1 MSRDWEEIEELP
13 FKGKE
18 EKRRKD
24 EDLLK
29 TVEEVFD
36 KFTLEALYK
45 LINRKVIDLL
55 HGVVDTGKESR
66 VYWAKSPKGEDL
78 AVKIFLTSTREFKK
92 TVLQYIEED
101 PRFKKIRRATR
112 PLIYA
117 WALKE
122 FKNLEKAYEVGVS
135 VPKPIAVYRN
145 VIVMSFIGD
154 NGVPAPLLKD
164 VELDDYEDMFHKVIE
179 NLKILF
185 KYVEEF
191 GDKTPKELKIIDIIR
206 NSLEKSK
213 KLKKEPIKT
222 ILGELPG
229 HDYSDVADVCLDI
242 LGLPQIIF
250 VYTENVLEVLLS
262 LSLENDPK
270 IKKKALDTISKLAK
284 YTYWPREKKIYYHCL
299 LYTSPSPRDLSTS
312 RMPSSA

>member
-1 MSRDWEEIEELP
+1 MNRDWEEIEELSL
-13 FKGKE
+13 KGKE

-55 HGVVDTGKESR
+55 YGVIDTGKESR

-92 TVLQYIEED
+92 TVLQYIEGD

-112 PLIYA
+112 PLVYA
-117 WALKE
+117 WTLKE

-145 VIVMSFIGD
+145 VIVMSFIGN

-164 VELDDYEDMFHKVIE
+164 VELDDYENMFHKVIE
-179 NLKILF
+179 NLKLLYC
-185 KYVEEF
+185 KA
-191 GDKTPKELKIIDIIR
+191 KIIHADMSEYNIMIWQ
-206 NSLEKSK
+206 NKPVFFDFGQAVLASHPNADMFLERDVNNIVNFFK
-213 KLKKEPIKT
+213 KKGVK
-222 ILGELPG
+222 
-229 HDYSDVADVCLDI
+229 ADAK
-242 LGLPQIIF
+242 
-250 VYTENVLEVLLS
+250 EVLMEILS
-262 LSLENDPK
+262 
-270 IKKKALDTISKLAK
+270 
-284 YTYWPREKKIYYHCL
+284 C
-299 LYTSPSPRDLSTS
+299 
-312 RMPSSA
+312 

>member
-1 MSRDWEEIEELP
+1 LSEDWDEIEELP
-13 FKGKE
+13 LKGKE

-92 TVLQYIEED
+92 TVLQYIEGD
-101 PRFKKIRRATR
+101 PRFKKIRKATR

-135 VPKPIAVYRN
+135 VPRPIAVYRN

-164 VELDDYEDMFHKVIE
+164 VELDDYEGMLYKVVD
-179 NLKILF
+179 NLKLLYC
-185 KYVEEF
+185 KA
-191 GDKTPKELKIIDIIR
+191 KIIHADMSEYNIMIWR
-206 NSLEKSK
+206 DKPVFFDFGQAVLASHPNANMFLER
-213 KLKKEPIKT
+213 
-222 ILGELPG
+222 
-229 HDYSDVADVCLDI
+229 DVNNIVN
-242 LGLPQIIF
+242 F
-250 VYTENVLEVLLS
+250 F
-262 LSLENDPK
+262 
-270 IKKKALDTISKLAK
+270 KKKGVKVDA
-284 YTYWPREKKIYYHCL
+284 REIL
-299 LYTSPSPRDLSTS
+299 LEILSC
-312 RMPSSA
+312 